1 MNSMNKLSENWITE
15 HTLDFEYKKYVLLAW
30 LQNVEQHFKMIQL
43 YPSLG
48 ELVNHYRNACGL
60 RDGKMNL
67 ESNFPKEVKGIDGEK
82 FRLMT
87 EPVLQNEQIMND
99 IEKILEFSI
108 PRFENSLKGGTEL
121 YEEVESGIAIFPVG
135 ISPIYKSEGYVLL
148 RESTST
154 TRVYQ
159 YQVSIF
165 ESAESKWRALRT
177 EFVGNH
183 SNSFTVTYESIKMEL
198 IHTNEA
204 LPNPAVFAAESRK
217 PILVDETFLPLVKR
231 LLIRQIAA

>member
-1 MNSMNKLSENWITE
+1 MNKLSENWITE
-15 HTLDFEYKKYVLLAW
+15 HTLDFEYKKYMLLAW

-48 ELVNHYRNACGL
+48 ELVSHYRSACGL
-60 RDGKMNL
+60 RDGKLNL
-67 ESNFPKEVKGIDGEK
+67 ESAFPKEIKGIDSEK

-87 EPVLQNEQIMND
+87 EPVLQNEQIMKD

-108 PRFENSLKGGTEL
+108 PRFENSLKEGTEL
-121 YEEVESGIAIFPVG
+121 YEKVEQGINVFPIG
-135 ISPIYKSEGYVLL
+135 ISPLYKNEGYVLL
-148 RESTST
+148 RESKSN
-154 TRVYQ
+154 TRVYH

-165 ESAESKWRALRT
+165 ESAESNWRALRT
-177 EFVGNH
+177 AFVGNH
-183 SNSFTVTYESIKMEL
+183 SNSFSVTYESIKTDL

-204 LPNPAVFAAESRK
+204 LPNPAVYAAESRK
-217 PILVDETFLPLVKR
+217 PIPVDETFLPLVKR

>member
-1 MNSMNKLSENWITE
+1 MKKLSENWITE
-15 HTLDFEYKKYVLLAW
+15 HTLDFEYKKYVLLSW

-60 RDGKMNL
+60 RNGKQSL
-67 ESNFPKEVKGIDGEK
+67 ENNFPKEIKGIDSEK
-82 FRLMT
+82 FRIMT
-87 EPVLQNEQIMND
+87 EPVLQNDQIMQD

-108 PRFENSLKGGTEL
+108 PHFENSLKGGTEL
-121 YEEVESGIAIFPVG
+121 YEEVESGIEVFPIG
-135 ISPIYKSEGYVLL
+135 ITPIYKNEGYVLL
-148 RESTST
+148 RESTNN

-177 EFVGNH
+177 EFI
-183 SNSFTVTYESIKMEL
+183 SNRTNSIASTYESIKTEL
-198 IHTNEA
+198 IHANET
-204 LPNPAVFAAESRK
+204 LPNPAVFAAESRI
-217 PILVDETFLPLVKR
+217 PIPVEETFLPLVKR
-231 LLIRQIAA
+231 MLIRQIAA